1 LKKIRQ
7 KTLDKF
13 SVKELEREQARL
25 SCQVITQ
32 DMNENYDLVAGVDVA
47 YKKGSAYGVC
57 VVISQDFQNIE
68 VSKSHTRVS
77 FPYVPG
83 FFSYRELEPALK
95 AVKSIPEFDVLMVN
109 GHGIAHPRKFG
120 LASHLGLIINKPTIG
135 VAKKLL
141 VGEIKKFDEKEAIIY
156 RGEIVGVKIFTSTGS
171 PVYISV
177 GHMISLDTSVR
188 IVKRYLKENRLPEPL
203 TRAHNIAQNIVKN
216 SEI

>member
-1 LKKIRQ
+1 MRQ

-13 SVKELEREQARL
+13 SLKELEREQAKL
-25 SCQVITQ
+25 SHQVITQ
-32 DMNENYDLVAGVDVA
+32 DIKKNHNLVAGVDVA
-47 YKKGSAYGVC
+47 YKKESAYGVC

-68 VSKSHTRVS
+68 VSKSHTRVN

-95 AVKSIPEFDVLMVN
+95 AVKSISEFDILMVN

-135 VAKKLL
+135 VAKNLL

-156 RGEIVGVKIFTSTGS
+156 RGEIVGVKILASTGS

-177 GHMISLDTSVR
+177 GHMISLETSVR

-203 TRAHNIAQNIVKN
+203 TRAHNMAQNLVKKL
-216 SEI
+216 